1 MKMSFSRIVAS
12 AEPPR
17 TVKSSP
23 VTAMCLPSIL
33 ALPITALA
41 GVSSTRS
48 FLPSYCALPETLPI
62 SRKEPLSTSRSM
74 RSRTVSRPPSCW
86 RFTLSAPPIRR
97 FISWRRRSSSIS
109 GCQLM
114 GRSPDSLVSNV
125 VPALV
130 SYQPGREGATLK
142 ALRAGSLADG
152 RNRRQQRSPGRALPD
167 GRPLPVVGYRPGERL
182 RRDDGVH
189 APCRRDRPLA
199 ADRHRHR
206 GGRRAAADR
215 GLQGA
220 LHLPRSGRLLRRDGA
235 AVPRQLRRQ
244 GADVPLPQERRHR
257 RRPARALRLGTGP
270 PVVRWDKRGVTLL
283 LPIQMG
289 RCPEGAE
296 GSLAAASV
304 EATIHLL
311 AAKRFVD
318 RLHDLLRPREDVAV
332 PEP

>member
-1 MKMSFSRIVAS
+1 MDETGDSSVLLVARCLMAGLFLWS
-12 AEPPR
+12 GIGQASGYDET
-17 TVKSSP
+17 TVFMLHAG
-23 VTAMCLPSIL
+23 VIGHL
-33 ALPITALA
+33 LPIAIA
-41 GVSSTRS
+41 I
-48 FLPSYCALPETLPI
+48 E
-62 SRKEPLSTSRSM
+62 
-74 RSRTVSRPPSCW
+74 
-86 RFTLSAPPIRR
+86 
-97 FISWRRRSSSIS
+97 
-109 GCQLM
+109 
-114 GRSPDSLVSNV
+114 
-125 VPALV
+125 
-130 SYQPGREGATLK
+130 
-142 ALRAGSLADG
+142 
-152 RNRRQQRSPGRALPD
+152 
-167 GRPLPVVGYRPGERL
+167 VG
-182 RRDDGVH
+182 
-189 APCRRDRPLA
+189 
-199 ADRHRHR
+199 
-206 GGRRAAADR
+206 
-215 GLQGA
+215 GA